1 MPNGPWCLLPGPC
14 MARRAESSAAD
25 DDNRGPAGE
34 HGAMAMEFTFGSRA
48 NCSDGH
54 CGELTRS
61 IFDPARRT
69 VTHLVIEPKHRPG
82 AGRLVPIEL
91 ADAAG
96 GEISLRC
103 SRAEF
108 DLLDPS
114 EEIQLARDLGY
125 SDGYGPDA
133 VAGYGGVGGMGVGG
147 SVSGMGIGAS
157 LGHET
162 PTVTSEN
169 VPEGEGEVARHD
181 HVHATDGLIGELDGF
196 VVDPADHRVTH
207 LLLREGHLWG
217 RREIA
222 IPASAVTAADPII
235 RLNLTKQQ
243 VEELPP
249 RT

>member
-1 MPNGPWCLLPGPC
+1 MTTT
-14 MARRAESSAAD
+14 
-25 DDNRGPAGE
+25 GPAGE
-34 HGAMAMEFTFGSRA
+34 HTVMAMEFTFGSRA
-48 NCSDGH
+48 SCSDGH
-54 CGELTRS
+54 CGELTRT
-61 IFDPARRT
+61 IFDPAKRT

-91 ADAAG
+91 ADTAG

-103 SRAEF
+103 TRAEF
-108 DLLDPS
+108 DLFDPS
-114 EEIQLARDLGY
+114 EDIQLVQGLDYTG
-125 SDGYGPDA
+125 GYGPDA

-162 PTVTSEN
+162 PTVSSEN

-181 HVHATDGLIGELDGF
+181 HVHATDGLIGELNGF
-196 VVDPADHRVTH
+196 VVDPGDHRVTY
-207 LLLREGHLWG
+207 LLLREGHVWG
-217 RREIA
+217 RHEIA
-222 IPASAVTAADPII
+222 IPVSAVTAADPII
-235 RLNLTKQQ
+235 RLNLTKKQ